1 MKLKM
6 AFIIALVLLFF
17 HQVFS
22 QIDIKY
28 EKYSLLN
35 GLQVILHVDRS
46 VPLVTTNIWYHIG
59 AAREKPGRTGFAHL
73 FEHLMYEGSENVP
86 DGRYD
91 EIVDGSGGLNNG
103 STGNDRTNYW
113 TLVPK
118 NYLEPVLWLEADRM
132 GFLLNAITQERLDLQ
147 RDVVKNERRQI
158 YENQPYGLANV
169 KLVEALYPPGSPYH
183 WLPIGSQEDLD
194 AASLEDVKEFF
205 RQYYGPNNASLC
217 IGGDID
223 VEETK
228 ILVDKYFGDIPPV
241 PEIPKPNPLAHSL
254 NEAKRIV
261 LEDKVELPRLYIYY
275 LSTLNFADDDA
286 ALDILGQILSDGKN
300 SRLYKSLVYEK
311 QIAQEVYVFQYGQ
324 ELTGYFGLVVTGK
337 PDQPLKQLEDEIY
350 KEIDKIITNGV
361 SDRELQRAKNGLRA
375 SFIYRLQQLG
385 GFGSKTDQLNY
396 YNIFLGNPEKFNY
409 DLDRYQKVTKEDII
423 KTASKYLKVA
433 GRVILSVVPT
443 GKLDLQAGG

>member
-28 EKYSLLN
+28 EKYTLPN

-46 VPLVTTNIWYHIG
+46 VPLVTTNIWYHVG

-158 YENQPYGLANV
+158 YENQPYGLANL

-223 VEETK
+223 VDETK
-228 ILVDKYFGDIPPV
+228 ILVNKYFGDVPPV
-241 PEIPKPNPLAHSL
+241 PEIPKPNPLTYSL
-254 NEAKRIV
+254 NETKRIV
-261 LEDKVELPRLYIYY
+261 LEDKVKLPRLYVYY
-275 LSTLNFADDDA
+275 LSTPNFADDDA

-311 QIAQEVYVFQYGQ
+311 QTAQEVYAFQYGQ

-337 PDQPLKQLEDEIY
+337 PDQPLKQLEDELY
-350 KEIDKIITNGV
+350 KEVDNIIKIGV
-361 SDRELQRAKNGLRA
+361 SERELQRAKNGLRA

-409 DLDRYQKVTKEDII
+409 DLDRYQKVTKEDI
-423 KTASKYLKVA
+423 KKVASKYLQVSN
-433 GRVILSVVPT
+433 RVILSVVPQ